1 MKKIKT
7 HIVSVE
13 VVGGLV
19 FTGARSW
26 WENSIL
32 PDFLRDQKAI
42 LSQQSASAPFPLLPA
57 RARHFTHFLICM
69 YFLAPI
75 LLPIYCCLYL

>member
-19 FTGARSW
+19 LTGARSW
-26 WENSIL
+26 RENSIL
-32 PDFLRDQKAI
+32 LDFLHDQKAI
-42 LSQQSASAPFPLLPA
+42 LSQLSAGAPFPLLPA
-57 RARHFTHFLICM
+57 RALHFTHFLICM

-75 LLPIYCCLYL
+75 LLPIYCFLYF